1 MSSSG
6 TYLFDPSLAD
16 FCDEAFERAGLSPKK
31 ITGDH
36 IMSFRRSVNF
46 MFSMLSNKGVR
57 QWKFTQLEHTTAV
70 DETSFNLTTGMIDV
84 TGVVLRRDE
93 VDTEMY
99 PISRNDYLIL
109 ANKSLTGRP
118 DRYFVDKKR
127 DTPGDS
133 VPPVM
138 YYWQAG
144 ENATDVIVVD
154 MWLRPED
161 AGTAQA
167 TMDIPYRWYDWAAE
181 EMAARMA
188 QKFKPERR
196 AELKASAKEL
206 FMEADEGDQESAPL
220 MISVSYG
227 HRYGRR

>member
-6 TYLFDPSLAD
+6 AYLFDPSLAD
-16 FCDEAFERAGLSPKK
+16 FCDEAFERAGISPK
-31 ITGDH
+31 IINGDH

-46 MFSMLSNKGVR
+46 MFSMLASKGVR
-57 QWKFTQLEHTTAV
+57 QWKFTQITHTVAV
-70 DETSFNLTTGMIDV
+70 DETNFDLTTGVIDV
-84 TGVVLRRDE
+84 TAVVLRRSS

-99 PISRNDYLIL
+99 PISRDDYLIL
-109 ANKSLTGRP
+109 ANKTLTGRP

-144 ENATDVIVVD
+144 ENATDQIIVNA
-154 MWLRPED
+154 WLRPED
-161 AGTAQA
+161 AGSAQN
-167 TMDIPYRWYDWAAE
+167 TMDIPYPWYDWAAE

-196 AELKASAKEL
+196 AELMATAKL
-206 FMEADEGDQESAPL
+206 KLDDADDTDTESAPL
-220 MISVSYG
+220 SLSVSYG